1 MKKLNLKTVL
11 ALVMCLA
18 MLPCGGL
25 QAFAEEGDITAIYIS
40 GGDAIEFDP
49 SETSYTVNVPYYNGE
64 YKMPVVYAV
73 TSDGSR
79 AEVTYP
85 DAVTS
90 GAEITVDGYSE
101 SYTLALN
108 PVGDNLYK
116 NGDFELTGPEDDN
129 WTYTWSGLSLWPF
142 GRFNPYSGQY
152 TMMQFNTGS
161 YQGIVPN
168 SANKV
173 ILNPN
178 KTYIVGFASRL
189 GGAEDTAKSV
199 FFNEIKNMKKD
210 NKNLY
215 WFADS
220 FNDTVKI
227 ELKKPEANTNVDN
240 GVTMYKADGTVVAD
254 SDGRRDDC
262 TRNVTMTSEWTY
274 YPAVIKP
281 TENVKLIQNMWRRG
295 ISGGT
300 DPGTYPVY
308 VYDGFYAG
316 ELMAARVNI
325 TDNNG
330 QSQLAAAPGSSL
342 ELTAEVLNQT
352 GNKAGLENA
361 SGTWSVAG
369 NDNVTI
375 DENGKVTVAADASG
389 KALVIYTV
397 TPNVENSTQKKVCG
411 VKEITIG
418 ESSADCSLKAVKV
431 GDFFVS
437 GITADKTS
445 YTAYVPYKYTAD
457 DFRTV
462 AMPHVTAWT
471 TDSAASCSVEYPKT
485 VRGGIVKLTVTN
497 GDFARDYFI
506 TLEVVGDNYYLDG
519 GMENGNMNDRK
530 TKDYW
535 TYNGQGASSFDYVA
549 DETYVGAGNQSG
561 VLSVRG
567 NYLPVLK
574 QKNGNHNNPTGA
586 SGDPSTAL
594 KPTKPGF
601 DYLFTALSMVNE
613 SCIIYASW
621 NGLSEYDR
629 IKHYTVSDENIASM
643 NPGGNKRDGS
653 DDSFNGSVGRF
664 MRTISIYREGDAE
677 SRYPDTSYNCSR
689 DRTLYIDEVYASE
702 LTVAS
707 IGLTE
712 GAEVTLDGTGKEVNL
727 AAQAKNAYG
736 NTAGMEYAAYSYELF
751 GNYDGVSIADGK
763 LVVSPEAK
771 PGTVNVKITCTP
783 NFKSVQCPTGVEPIS
798 TLAQIK
804 LAEQITVSNAKIA
817 YTKTDSGVA
826 LSFEGVNDTDLTSF
840 AVVTAVYNAADGKTT
855 LADVFTETVQ
865 CAPGEVF
872 NYSKTV
878 QAAQGQMIKTF
889 VFGDLK
895 NIKPIRLNGEYTV
908 Q

>member
-18 MLPCGGL
+18 LLPCGGF

-90 GAEITVDGYSE
+90 GAEIKVDGYSE

-129 WTYTWSGLSLWPF
+129 WTYTWSGGSLWPF

-161 YQGIVPN
+161 YNGIVPN

-189 GGAEDTAKSV
+189 GGAEDIAKSV
-199 FFNEIKNMKKD
+199 WFNEIRNAKKN

-220 FNDTVKI
+220 FNDTVRI
-227 ELKKPEANTNVDN
+227 ELKKPEADTNVNN

-281 TENVKLIQNMWRRG
+281 TENVRLIQNMWRRG

-369 NDNVTI
+369 NDKVTI

-437 GITADKTS
+437 GITAGKTS

-535 TYNGQGASSFDYVA
+535 TYHGQGASAPSYVSDDA
-549 DETYVGAGNQSG
+549 AGNYSIKI
-561 VLSVRG
+561 
-567 NYLPVLK
+567 PVTSWYTCTLK
-574 QKNGNHNNPTGA
+574 QNNGNRTGA
-586 SGDPSTAL
+586 SGAKGEACTAL
-594 KPTKPGF
+594 KPTVSGY
-601 DYLFTALSMVNE
+601 DYLMTALTKT
-613 SCIIYASW
+613 
-621 NGLSEYDR
+621 SEACNISPADFTCDNSI
-629 IKHYTVSDENIASM
+629 IKHYTVSDENTAAP
-643 NPGGNKRDGS
+643 NPNGSKRDGTS
-653 DDSFNGSVGRF
+653 DWYKATTDKYQ
-664 MRTISIYREGDAE
+664 RTISIIREKEGE
-677 SRYPDTSYNCSR
+677 TRYLDTSYMASVMST
-689 DRTLYIDEVYASE
+689 DLYMDEVYASE

-707 IGLTE
+707 IGLKE
-712 GAEVTLDGTGKEVNL
+712 GSEVTLNGN
-727 AAQAKNAYG
+727 AQEITLEAEAKNAYG
-736 NTAGMEYAAYSYELF
+736 NTAGMEYATYDYELF
-751 GNYDGVSIADGK
+751 GDYSGVSIADGK
-763 LVVSPEAK
+763 LNISADAQ
-771 PGTVNVKITCTP
+771 PGTVAVKINCTP
-783 NFKSVQCPTGVEPIS
+783 NFKSVQCPDGTNKIS
-798 TLAQIK
+798 TLAYVK